1 MIQRIL
7 NELQFKIIT
16 NLNAKLMNLVE
27 KKVIIYERESD
38 NASFY

>member
-7 NELQFKIIT
+7 NELQAKIIT